1 MSIVL
6 TDLPSKTNRV
16 FLAPFPPVW
25 SLGLAP

>member
-1 MSIVL
+1 MPVVL

-16 FLAPFPPVW
+16 LLIPFRPVW